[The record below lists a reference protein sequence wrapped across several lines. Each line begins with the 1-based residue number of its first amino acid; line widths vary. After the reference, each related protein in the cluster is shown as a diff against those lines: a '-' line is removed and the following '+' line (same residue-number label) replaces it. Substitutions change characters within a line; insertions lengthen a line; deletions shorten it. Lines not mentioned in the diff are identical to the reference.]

1 MPDRIAIPDMRAA
14 LATRAFPTMVLW
26 NRLEGR
32 PRTHDF
38 DRALAA
44 EVRDALWMITRQ
56 WQMGEL
62 RGDDA
67 GSPVTVQMQVDRQ
80 PLTRV
85 QRGDGAVAPVDP
97 AVPLEAAVERR
108 PLAMTRE
115 GVA

>member
-14 LATRAFPTMVLW
+14 LAARAFPTMLLW

-44 EVRDALWMITRQ
+44 EVRDALWMLTRQ
-56 WQMGEL
+56 WQVGEL

-67 GSPVTVQMQVDRQ
+67 GSPVTVQMQVDRE
-80 PLTRV
+80 PFTRLE
-85 QRGDGAVAPVDP
+85 RAGGPVAPLDP
-97 AVPLEAAVERR
+97 SVLLEAAVERR
-108 PLAMTRE
+108 PLPFSR
-115 GVA
+115 